1 MRDRKTKV
9 AAAGETEKL
18 TLVDT
23 GTLTSVFTMWL
34 NSQREVLRNT
44 DKRVRRQNVAICT
57 SLCSGRRV
65 KLQHF
70 FLDILVL
77 GEPADFSAGAG
88 IMEADNRQV
97 TTVFTVQPSFHHRHY
112 TSRVS

>member
-1 MRDRKTKV
+1 MRDRKAKV

-23 GTLTSVFTMWL
+23 GTLTSVLTMWL

-57 SLCSGRRV
+57 SLCSGRRG
-65 KLQHF
+65 KAPTF
-70 FLDILVL
+70 FSGHL
-77 GEPADFSAGAG
+77 GLG
-88 IMEADNRQV
+88 
-97 TTVFTVQPSFHHRHY
+97 
-112 TSRVS
+112 